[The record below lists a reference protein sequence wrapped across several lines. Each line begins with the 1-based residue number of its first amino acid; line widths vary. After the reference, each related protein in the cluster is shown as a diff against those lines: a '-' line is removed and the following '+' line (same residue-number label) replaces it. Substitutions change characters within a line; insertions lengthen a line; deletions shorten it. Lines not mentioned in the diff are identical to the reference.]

1 MLASVALGCGGVSE
15 VRVAL
20 CAAAG
25 GVSGVAANMLWSVA
39 AISMSAAAVSIFF
52 IVFFVFGYV

>member
-1 MLASVALGCGGVSE
+1 MLASVALGCVGVSE
-15 VRVAL
+15 VTVAP

>member
-15 VRVAL
+15 VRVAPY
-20 CAAAG
+20 AAAG

>member
-1 MLASVALGCGGVSE
+1 MLASVALGCVGVSE
-15 VRVAL
+15 VTVAS

-52 IVFFVFGYV
+52 ILFFVFGYV